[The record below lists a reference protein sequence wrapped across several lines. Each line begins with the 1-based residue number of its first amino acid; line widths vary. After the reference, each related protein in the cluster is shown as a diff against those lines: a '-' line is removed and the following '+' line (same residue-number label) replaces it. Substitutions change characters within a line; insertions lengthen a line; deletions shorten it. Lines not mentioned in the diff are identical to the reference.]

1 MTPAQRKVDKR
12 ITRAIM
18 EYKLI
23 APGDRVL
30 IAVSGGKDSLA
41 LVWNLARKRG
51 GFPIPFEIEA
61 LHVDTG
67 FGAPGLID
75 SLKRLL
81 KEWEVNLTVVSHPA
95 ESSAANSTGGAAGV
109 YTRKG
114 KEDETAS
121 NCWRCAR
128 ERRRILFEYA
138 AAEGFNKVA
147 LGHHMD
153 DSLATLLMNMT
164 WNAQLAAMP
173 PVVPAGEGSPSI
185 IRPLILLQEADLI
198 RLAVQERWPFD
209 ACLCPR
215 AGDSRRDAAEAVLK
229 QLTGGSPERSLNLWT
244 SLSNIKS
251 DLLPPR
257 RTAERR

>member
-12 ITRAIM
+12 ITRAIL
-18 EYKLI
+18 EYNLI
-23 APGDRVL
+23 VSGDRVL

-41 LVWNLARKRG
+41 LAWNLTRKRG

-67 FGAPGLID
+67 FSAPGL
-75 SLKRLL
+75 SETLTRLL
-81 KEWEVNLTVVSHPA
+81 GEWGLKLTVVSHPA
-95 ESSAANSTGGAAGV
+95 FASGLRYRRSGREEGEEV
-109 YTRKG
+109 
-114 KEDETAS
+114 S

-138 AAEGFNKVA
+138 AVEGFNKVA
-147 LGHHMD
+147 LGHHMN
-153 DSLATLLMNMT
+153 DSLATLLMNMA

-173 PVVPAGEGSPSI
+173 PAVPAGGGAPSI

-209 ACLCPR
+209 VCNCPL
-215 AGDSRRDAAEAVLK
+215 AGDSRRDAAMVILK
-229 QLTGGSPERSLNLWT
+229 QLTDGNPERTLNLWK

-251 DLLPPR
+251 DLLPPSESGTGAAGFR
-257 RTAERR
+257 L